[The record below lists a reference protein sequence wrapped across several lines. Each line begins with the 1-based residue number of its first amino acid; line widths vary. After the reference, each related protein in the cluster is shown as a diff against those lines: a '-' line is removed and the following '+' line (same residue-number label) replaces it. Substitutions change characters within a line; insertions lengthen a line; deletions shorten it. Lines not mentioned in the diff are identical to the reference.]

1 MANLPHPWDA
11 YVRLQNS
18 LGREHRLSDRSWGT
32 EAGMAYI
39 LGEATASPPT
49 QPEINQV
56 VATSRRRERHH
67 GSRRASM
74 PEHLTTPHP
83 DSYLQAR
90 NELAVMRSRLSDRNW
105 KLLATAGSGVD
116 YKEIARRFSTSQG
129 NLRVKVLRLRREMA
143 LLVA

>member
-11 YVRLQNS
+11 YARLQNS
-18 LGREHRLSDRSWGT
+18 LGREHRLSDRSWGI

-39 LGEATASPPT
+39 LGGASTSLPT
-49 QPEINQV
+49 QPEIYQV

-67 GSRRASM
+67 SSRRASM
-74 PEHLTTPHP
+74 PEHFTTPHP

-90 NELAVMRSRLSDRNW
+90 NELAVIRGRLSDRNW
-105 KLLATAGSGVD
+105 KLLTTAGSGVN
-116 YKEIARRFSTSQG
+116 YKEIARRLSTSQG
-129 NLRVKVLRLRREMA
+129 NLRVQVLRLRRELA